1 MKNQTT
7 KTSQQSVT
15 WADVESIFAHQDD
28 NLEAEVAQIKADQ
41 ERAARYRAAY
51 AEYYEKQLWK
61 FGISDEYYTSVQ

>member
-15 WADVESIFAHQDD
+15 WAEVESIFAHQDD
-28 NLEAEVAQIKADQ
+28 NLEAEVAQMLAEQAVAEK
-41 ERAARYRAAY
+41 RRAAY
-51 AEYYEKQLWK
+51 TEYYTKELWK